1 MIRNCQYD
9 ARHCRYASMVPLSL
23 LSRGVVGR
31 RRREEQR
38 VPGLDTVQSK
48 VVVYGRKRDGSQED
62 SSRTSSQDQGKGF
75 GDAPSNPPRIDPNS
89 LVPVRRQIQ
98 YVKAMKTAMAKS
110 AYRAPKAPQTY
121 RKETKTAEEY
131 RQIRLEAEK
140 EEQLLS
146 KKESKNFALRKL
158 YHTDTVKQG
167 LHRGRQQRIMRHCP
181 VLLVDGYN
189 VLHVWKR
196 TKELMEE
203 GELEEAREI
212 LVHALEVYS
221 KMNGVRVVVAFDAMQ
236 GLFGH
241 HGTSETLL
249 ESGVTVVFC
258 GDKEADSF
266 ISSQARQW
274 VERGCPQV
282 VVATNDSTL
291 QVAVQTTKTQSP
303 QVCFTVPSTGLIND
317 MEGTEKRALAQVGDT
332 GTPDL
337 CLLECVVQ
345 SKDPNTFSALQDLRQ
360 NLINKAR
367 KP

>member
-1 MIRNCQYD
+1 MLMPEQIIRMHQHHHEWIHGGEIRVAGNG
-9 ARHCRYASMVPLSL
+9 RTMRWNRMV
-23 LSRGVVGR
+23 VCA
-31 RRREEQR
+31 
-38 VPGLDTVQSK
+38 K
-48 VVVYGRKRDGSQED
+48 KRDGSQQPQQQKNKQD
-62 SSRTSSQDQGKGF
+62 SST
-75 GDAPSNPPRIDPNS
+75 APDPPPPPRIDPNS
-89 LVPVRRQIQ
+89 LIPVRRQIR
-98 YVKAMKTAMAKS
+98 YVKAMKTAVAKS

-131 RQIRLEAEK
+131 RQMRLEIEK

-167 LHRGRQQRIMRHCP
+167 LHRGRQRQIVRHCP

-189 VLHVWKR
+189 VLHVWTR
-196 TKELMEE
+196 TKELIEE

-221 KMNGVRVVVAFDAMQ
+221 NMNGVRVVVAFDAIN
-236 GLFGH
+236 GLFWNQ

-249 ESGVTVVFC
+249 ESGVTVAYC

-266 ISSQARQW
+266 ITVQARNW

-291 QVAVQTTKTQSP
+291 QVAVQTTKTQAP
-303 QVCFTVPSTGLIND
+303 QVCFTVPSSGLIRD

-337 CLLECVVQ
+337 CLLECVVK
-345 SKDPNTFSALQDLRQ
+345 SKDPNTFDALNTLRE
-360 NLINKAR
+360 NLIRQK
-367 KP
+367 K